1 MNKRMGKRQ
10 GVQQKGQALV
20 ELALTLPLILLLI
33 LGAVDFGRMFY
44 HKIVITNAAREGANY
59 LSRNHDEITETLA
72 LVSAYCADAG
82 VTLESIAEVTA
93 NYNPVNIVYEAAS
106 DFPID
111 EMSNV
116 VVTIYTSED
125 LIFGFLLEA
134 LGLTDGEI
142 IMNGSARMLV
152 Q

>member
-1 MNKRMGKRQ
+1 MIFLDKRRIAKR
-10 GVQQKGQALV
+10 KGQALV

-33 LGAVDFGRMFY
+33 LGAMDFGRMFY
-44 HKIVITNAAREGANY
+44 QKIVLTNAAREGANY
-59 LSRNHDEITETLA
+59 LSRNHEEITETLA
-72 LVSAYCADAG
+72 LINAYSANAG
-82 VTLESIAEVTA
+82 VPLETIAEISA
-93 NYNPVNIVYEAAS
+93 NYNPINIAYEDAS

-111 EMSNV
+111 EMKNVIVTVYSN
-116 VVTIYTSED
+116 ED
-125 LIFGFLLEA
+125 LIFGFLLDF

>member
-1 MNKRMGKRQ
+1 M
-10 GVQQKGQALV
+10 

-72 LVSAYCADAG
+72 LVSAYCSDAG
-82 VTLESIAEVTA
+82 VTLESIADITA
-93 NYNPVNIVYEAAS
+93 NYNPVNIVYEDAS

-111 EMSNV
+111 EMLNV
-116 VVTIYTSED
+116 VVTVYTSED
-125 LIFGFLLEA
+125 LIFGFLLDA